1 MKKVFFTLFLAL
13 SALFTSVAQNELPE
27 KATIFLEA
35 HFSNS
40 EIQKI
45 SRVERENVNVYHVI
59 LKDKTQV
66 EFDQTGAWSKIEY
79 KKAPQSISYLPEP
92 MQQELS
98 KSKKINK
105 VKAINTDGF
114 DIQVELKN
122 KKHVKGNRFGE
133 IKK

>member
-1 MKKVFFTLFLAL
+1 MKKVFFTLLLAL

-35 HFSNS
+35 HFSGS

-45 SRVERENVNVYHVI
+45 SRVDRENVNVYHVL
-59 LKDKTQV
+59 LKDKTQI
-66 EFDQTGAWSKIEY
+66 EFDQTGAWSKIQY
-79 KKAPQSISYLPEP
+79 KKAPKSISYLPEP

-98 KSKKINK
+98 NSKKVNK
-105 VKAINTDGF
+105 VKSIYTDGF

-122 KKHVKGNRFGE
+122 KKKVNGNRFGE
-133 IKK
+133 MKK